1 MGRKHGAMQGNGMQH
16 RGVCPF
22 WIGLLL
28 ASPLRRLVH
37 DPVKILGPHVRTGM
51 TVLDVGSAM
60 GFFSL
65 PLARLVAPD
74 GRVLCVEMQERMLRV
89 LERRARKSG
98 VQDLIEARPC
108 TQDSLGLHGLD
119 GTVDFALVFAM
130 VHEVPDPER
139 LFAEILRAMKPGASL
154 LMAEPKG
161 HVRIEAFEASVS
173 AAAKHGCSVAGT
185 PRVRG
190 CHAVLLQKTDSPQLG
205 A

>member
-1 MGRKHGAMQGNGMQH
+1 MPH
-16 RGVCPF
+16 RRACPF
-22 WIGLLL
+22 WIGFLL

-37 DPVKILGPHVRTGM
+37 DPVKILGPHVRPGM

-65 PLARLVAPD
+65 PLARLVAPG
-74 GRVLCVEMQERMLRV
+74 GRVFCVEMQERMLRV
-89 LERRARKSG
+89 LERRARKIG

-108 TQDSLGLHGLD
+108 TQDSLGLQDLG
-119 GTVDFALVFAM
+119 GSVDFALVFAM

-139 LFAEILRAMKPGASL
+139 LFAEIVRAMKPGACL

-161 HVRIEAFEASVS
+161 HVRIADFEVSVS
-173 AAAKHGCSVAGT
+173 AVVKQGCSLAGT
-185 PRVRG
+185 PRIRG
-190 CHAVLLQKTDSPQLG
+190 CHAVLLQRTAPG

>member
-1 MGRKHGAMQGNGMQH
+1 MPH
-16 RGVCPF
+16 RRACPF
-22 WIGLLL
+22 WIGFLL

-37 DPVKILGPHVRTGM
+37 DPVKILEPHVRPGM

-65 PLARLVAPD
+65 PLARLVAPG

-89 LERRARKSG
+89 LERRARKCG

-108 TQDSLGLHGLD
+108 SQDSLCLHGLD
-119 GTVDFALVFAM
+119 GSVDFALVFAM

-139 LFAEILRAMKPGASL
+139 LFAEILRAMKAGACL

-161 HVRIEAFEASVS
+161 HVRIAAFEASVS
-173 AAAKHGCSVAGT
+173 AAVKQGCSVAGT

-190 CHAVLLQKTDSPQLG
+190 CHSVLLRKTDSPLPGVQEPPRG
-205 A
+205 KAGQD